1 MTWFLPKKTISF
13 PWKERGKNCLPE
25 MRRVGSRKQPQW
37 ITLLLGHDDSY
48 FFYGEKLFIRVGSHE
63 NRFFSPSWH
72 KLSTISI
79 VLLSFYYILY
89 PFPWKNI
96 RWAWARNTI
105 SSSTFVSSMCDPS
118 QASVAAVV
126 VATATPSSW
135 AWSHDRAKKG
145 SHAEPPPPPP
155 MENATT
161 LFVVSKIWPPTVWW

>member
-79 VLLSFYYILY
+79 VLLNYYYILY

-105 SSSTFVSSMCDPS
+105 SSTFVSSMCDPS
-118 QASVAAVV
+118 QASVAAV